1 MPTTGAK
8 FNKSVHLKSII
19 DDESTDPA
27 IDLPKM
33 KGSKVVMPE
42 YVIGQRK
49 EKKKATGKSSADGAE
64 KKPSEMLKLNHLFED
79 EDEAD
84 EE

>member
-1 MPTTGAK
+1 MHTGAK
-8 FNKSVHLKSII
+8 FNKSVHLRSIVH
-19 DDESTDPA
+19 DESTDPA

-42 YVIGQRK
+42 YVIGQKK
-49 EKKKATGKSSADGAE
+49 ERKKATGKGSADGSDR
-64 KKPSEMLKLNHLFED
+64 KRSETLKLNHLFEEEE
-79 EDEAD
+79 EDE